1 MAPAALLLQAI
12 DDIGQGK
19 VDELSLRGVNIG
31 DAGAQTLCHALRG
44 NASITSLDL
53 YDALLGEEGCL
64 AVAQARQF
72 GLEQSETV
80 PLHERAEQINLVAGV
95 DLGA

>member
-19 VDELSLRGVNIG
+19 TDELSLRGVNIG

-44 NASITSLDL
+44 NSSITSLDL

-64 AVAQARQF
+64 AVAQA
-72 GLEQSETV
+72 
-80 PLHERAEQINLVAGV
+80 LHEHVRWWSSWKRATRPA
-95 DLGA
+95 